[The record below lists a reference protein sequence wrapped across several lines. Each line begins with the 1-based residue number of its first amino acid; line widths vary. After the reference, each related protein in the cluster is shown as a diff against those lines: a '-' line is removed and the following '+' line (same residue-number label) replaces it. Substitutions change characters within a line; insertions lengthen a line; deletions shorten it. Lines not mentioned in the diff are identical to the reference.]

1 MDAHPSRPL
10 PLLFGMLLDGHR
22 KRGRTVLDPWKERG
36 VRVDAVQR
44 ALAVGRVVVQALVV
58 VAVGGCRE
66 VRHAGR
72 LGDDG
77 RLARARHGR

>member
-1 MDAHPSRPL
+1 
-10 PLLFGMLLDGHR
+10 
-22 KRGRTVLDPWKERG
+22 
-36 VRVDAVQR
+36 
-44 ALAVGRVVVQALVV
+44 VVVQALVV